1 MVLRLGYLL
10 TREGIRWGVLFLF
23 NYTLLYAMNTDFRV
37 AEVELS
43 YKNNVPFNEREK
55 IQSADDAYRVLF
67 NTHDDNTIDYT
78 ETFRV
83 LYLNQS
89 NQVLGCNTISKGG
102 LTNTSVDV
110 RTILQGALLT
120 NAVAIILGHNHPSGN
135 TRPSRDDEMVTQQ
148 IVKAAQMLDI
158 RVLDH
163 IIYTRE
169 NYYSFTDEGKI

>member
-1 MVLRLGYLL
+1 
-10 TREGIRWGVLFLF
+10 
-23 NYTLLYAMNTDFRV
+23 MNTDFKV
-37 AEVELS
+37 AEIALS
-43 YKNNVPFNEREK
+43 YKNNIPYNERAK
-55 IQSADDAYRVLF
+55 VSGSMDAF
-67 NTHDDNTIDYT
+67 NILHDTHDDGTIDYT

-120 NAVAIILGHNHPSGN
+120 NAIAIILGHNHPSGN

>member
-1 MVLRLGYLL
+1 
-10 TREGIRWGVLFLF
+10 
-23 NYTLLYAMNTDFRV
+23 MNTDFKV
-37 AEVELS
+37 AEIALS
-43 YKNNVPFNEREK
+43 YKNNIPYNERAK
-55 IQSADDAYRVLF
+55 VSGSMDAF
-67 NTHDDNTIDYT
+67 NILHDTHDDGTIDYT

-89 NQVLGCNTISKGG
+89 NQVLGGNTISKGG

>member
-1 MVLRLGYLL
+1 
-10 TREGIRWGVLFLF
+10 
-23 NYTLLYAMNTDFRV
+23 MNTDFKV
-37 AEVELS
+37 AEIALS
-43 YKNNVPFNEREK
+43 YKNNIPYNERAK
-55 IQSADDAYRVLF
+55 VSGSMDAF
-67 NTHDDNTIDYT
+67 NILHDTHDDGTIDYT

>member
-1 MVLRLGYLL
+1 
-10 TREGIRWGVLFLF
+10 
-23 NYTLLYAMNTDFRV
+23 MNTDFKV
-37 AEVELS
+37 AEIALS
-43 YKNNVPFNEREK
+43 YKNNIPYNERAK
-55 IQSADDAYRVLF
+55 VSGSMDAF
-67 NTHDDNTIDYT
+67 NILHDTHDDSTIDYT

-135 TRPSRDDEMVTQQ
+135 TRPSRDDEMITQH
-148 IVKAAQMLDI
+148 IVKAAQTLDI

>member
-1 MVLRLGYLL
+1 
-10 TREGIRWGVLFLF
+10 
-23 NYTLLYAMNTDFRV
+23 MNTDFKV
-37 AEVELS
+37 AEIALS
-43 YKNNVPFNEREK
+43 YKNNIPYNERAK
-55 IQSADDAYRVLF
+55 VSGSMDAF
-67 NTHDDNTIDYT
+67 NILHDTHEDGTIDYT

-83 LYLNQS
+83 LYFNQS

>member
-1 MVLRLGYLL
+1 M
-10 TREGIRWGVLFLF
+10 T
-23 NYTLLYAMNTDFRV
+23 MDTDFKV
-37 AEVELS
+37 AEVSLS
-43 YKNNVPFNEREK
+43 YKNSVPYNKRTK
-55 IQSADDAYRVLF
+55 VKDAKDAYKVMLKI
-67 NTHDDNTIDYT
+67 HDDDTLDYT

>member
-1 MVLRLGYLL
+1 
-10 TREGIRWGVLFLF
+10 
-23 NYTLLYAMNTDFRV
+23 MNTDFKV
-37 AEVELS
+37 AEIALS
-43 YKNNVPFNEREK
+43 YKNNIPYNERAK
-55 IQSADDAYRVLF
+55 VSGSMDAF
-67 NTHDDNTIDYT
+67 NILHDTHDDGTIDYT
-78 ETFRV
+78 ESFRV